1 MGISSRVIVRTIGG
15 CGGGGA
21 ARWEA
26 RSRAVMGRRRVF
38 KLRRDGARDATTDEC
53 TRRDSIVGDTR
64 RLD

>member
-15 CGGGGA
+15 GRGG
-21 ARWEA
+21 REA
-26 RSRAVMGRRRVF
+26 RARAVMGRRRVF